1 MRELKILAI
10 LVVVVGVIYWGVE
23 PLAHSIMHPK
33 VADAQYDYIKA
44 NADDVAEL
52 KATIASLETELQS
65 ARNANDAINIERLEK
80 ELAKN
85 QSYLAG
91 IENFWKEIDLS
102 KGDAQAGR
110 ALVEQCLACHTIDS
124 QKLARSSGQ
133 SDADVSAAY
142 GVTPPDLSNIAA
154 VFDHTYL
161 AHFLKDP
168 VLASKLWHKD
178 GLAYP
183 MPPYSYLSD
192 QEIADIIAYFASI
205 APKSLN
211 DKQVFEQ
218 ACARCHSVS
227 YDNLAS
233 TSDPQDLKRYLGTKV
248 PDLSMM
254 IRSRG
259 EHYLSNFINDP
270 QRLLPQTAMP
280 RVGVTEQAE
289 KQIVAY
295 LDSVGDSKKHER
307 NALGFKIIIFFLVMT
322 ILAYLWKRKIWS
334 DLH

>member
-33 VADAQYDYIKA
+33 VADVQYDYIKA
-44 NADDVAEL
+44 NADDVAQL
-52 KATIASLETELQS
+52 KNTIAKIEAELQNARS
-65 ARNANDAINIERLEK
+65 ANNAADIERLEK
-80 ELAKN
+80 ELGKN
-85 QSYLAG
+85 QSYLAS
-91 IENFWKEIDLS
+91 IENFWNAIDLS
-102 KGDAQAGR
+102 KGNAQAGR

-124 QKLARSSGQ
+124 QKLSRSSGQ
-133 SDADVSAAY
+133 SNVEVSAAY

-168 VLASKLWHKD
+168 VLASKLWHKE

-192 QEIADIIAYFASI
+192 QEIADIIAYFTSI

-218 ACARCHSVS
+218 ACTRCHSVS

-233 TSDPQDLKRYLGTKV
+233 TSNPQDLARYLGTKV

-259 EHYLSNFINDP
+259 EHYLGNFINDP
-270 QRLLPQTAMP
+270 QRLLPNTAMP

-307 NALGFKIIIFFLVMT
+307 NALGFKIIVFFLVMT

>member
-10 LVVVVGVIYWGVE
+10 IVVVIGVIYWGVE
-23 PLAHSIMHPK
+23 PLAHSVMHPK

-44 NADDVAEL
+44 NETDVAEL
-52 KATIASLETELQS
+52 KDTIASIEAKLQE
-65 ARNANDAINIERLEK
+65 ARSANDSEKVKQLEA
-80 ELAKN
+80 ELGKT
-85 QSYLAG
+85 QGYLARIDG
-91 IENFWKEIDLS
+91 FWKPIDLS
-102 KGDAQAGR
+102 KGDAKAGQ
-110 ALVEQCLACHTIDS
+110 ALVGQCLTCHTISS
-124 QKLARSSGQ
+124 QNLSRTTGQ
-133 SDADVSAAY
+133 SDEEVSAAY
-142 GVTPPDLSNIAA
+142 GVVPPDLSNVAA

-161 AHFLKDP
+161 AHFIKDP
-168 VLASKLWHKD
+168 VLASKLWHKEN
-178 GLAYP
+178 LIYP
-183 MPPYSYLSD
+183 MPPYAHLSD
-192 QEIADIIAYFASI
+192 QDIADMISYFASI
-205 APKSLN
+205 APKTLS

-270 QRLLPQTAMP
+270 QRLLPNTAMP

>member
-10 LVVVVGVIYWGVE
+10 IVVVIGVIYWGVE

-44 NADDVAEL
+44 NEADVAQL
-52 KATIASLETELQS
+52 KETIASIEAKLQE
-65 ARNANDAINIERLEK
+65 ARSANDDKKIKQLEA
-80 ELAKN
+80 ELSKN
-85 QSYLAG
+85 QGYLARIDG
-91 IENFWKEIDLS
+91 FWSAKDLS
-102 KGDAQAGR
+102 KGDPKAGR
-110 ALVEQCLACHTIDS
+110 ALVDQCLTCHTISS
-124 QKLARSSGQ
+124 QNLARVTGQ
-133 SDADVSAAY
+133 SDEEVSAAY
-142 GVTPPDLSNIAA
+142 GVVPPDLSNVAA

-161 AHFLKDP
+161 AHFMKDP
-168 VLASKLWHKD
+168 VLASKLWHKEN
-178 GLAYP
+178 LIYP
-183 MPPYSYLSD
+183 MPPYAHFSD
-192 QEIADIIAYFASI
+192 QDIADVISYFVSI
-205 APKSLN
+205 APKALS

-218 ACARCHSVS
+218 ACSRCHSVE
-227 YDNLAS
+227 YDKLAS
-233 TSDPQDLKRYLGTKV
+233 VSNPQDLERYLGTKV

-270 QRLLPQTAMP
+270 QRLLPNTAMP

-289 KQIVAY
+289 KQIIAY
-295 LDSVGDSKKHER
+295 LDSIGDSKKHER
-307 NALGFKIIIFFLVMT
+307 NALGFKIIIFFIVLT